1 MAWGYWSA
9 TAVDRGRS
17 PRRLQQQL
25 QTSSQIQ
32 CSANATNIQ
41 QCSIETCNQAVEL
54 QPPVTVCNSPC
65 QSICNSPCRS
75 PSCHSP
81 CGSPCQ
87 SPSFIEMQQPQQCN
101 YSRRQSLDDSPQVR
115 RISLYYTI

>member
-25 QTSSQIQ
+25 QTPPQTQ
-32 CSANATNIQ
+32 CSATVANVQ
-41 QCSIETCNQAVEL
+41 QCSIDTCNQAGDP
-54 QPPVTVCNSPC
+54 QPSATVCNSPC

-87 SPSFIEMQQPQQCN
+87 SPPFIEIQQSQQCN

-115 RISLYYTI
+115 NFALH